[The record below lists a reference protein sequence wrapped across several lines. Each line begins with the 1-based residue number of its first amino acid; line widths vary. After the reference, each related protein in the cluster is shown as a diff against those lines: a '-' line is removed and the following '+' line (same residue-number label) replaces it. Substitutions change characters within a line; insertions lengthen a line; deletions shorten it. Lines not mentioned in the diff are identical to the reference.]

1 MNPLFAVATKSLSV
15 FTMMYSISL
24 VSTEN
29 TPIQNIWFHHK
40 VRIRAFPHHAIP
52 HTSWAGCRR

>member
-1 MNPLFAVATKSLSV
+1 
-15 FTMMYSISL
+15 MMYSISL